1 MCHRLL
7 LSVLLVLVGSAS
19 GALAQE
25 TIVFFRHGEKPSRG
39 YGQLTCQGL
48 NRALALP
55 SVLLAKFGRP
65 QYLYAPN
72 PNVKISDPSGLSY
85 YDRPLA
91 TIEPTAVR
99 VGRDVWTKYGYN
111 DIAGLQARL
120 ITPTKAGTTVFVAWE
135 HIYLQKLVQNI
146 MNAYGGGVSVP
157 SWPGTDYDRLYIV
170 RVYYGTSIT
179 AQFHRDREWLD
190 GQATTC
196 PS

>member
-1 MCHRLL
+1 M
-7 LSVLLVLVGSAS
+7 
-19 GALAQE
+19 
-25 TIVFFRHGEKPSRG
+25 FFRHGEKPSRG

-99 VGRDVWTKYGYN
+99 VGRDVWTRYG
-111 DIAGLQARL
+111 
-120 ITPTKAGTTVFVAWE
+120 
-135 HIYLQKLVQNI
+135 
-146 MNAYGGGVSVP
+146 
-157 SWPGTDYDRLYIV
+157 
-170 RVYYGTSIT
+170 
-179 AQFHRDREWLD
+179 
-190 GQATTC
+190 
-196 PS
+196 